1 MKRSG
6 APGSAWQTTL
16 ARRQFLK
23 AGAIIGTSCAAAR
36 LAGGLPALGADL
48 IELPFENG
56 ERRRFQLTRTSS
68 TYNYLVVKARND
80 RVRRLPRTMSPEAL
94 EMIAVR
100 FRAMGE
106 PLRLRILQ
114 ELEGGERTVSTL
126 AQSVAS
132 TQPNV
137 SKHLR
142 VLQDAGLVERRQ
154 QGTSAYYSIADEMVF
169 ELCEMICTRLRDR
182 LEAQVGVLDARVRA

>member
-1 MKRSG
+1 
-6 APGSAWQTTL
+6 
-16 ARRQFLK
+16 
-23 AGAIIGTSCAAAR
+23 
-36 LAGGLPALGADL
+36 
-48 IELPFENG
+48 
-56 ERRRFQLTRTSS
+56 
-68 TYNYLVVKARND
+68 
-80 RVRRLPRTMSPEAL
+80 MSPEAL
-94 EMIAVR
+94 AMIAVR

-114 ELEGGERTVSTL
+114 ELEAGERSVSTL

-182 LEAQVGVLDARVRA
+182 LEAQVGALNARMRA